1 MLKSRI
7 LGGIVFVALTTAIAA
22 TTAVNASTPSSP
34 AEKAATAE
42 LNKKIARDNAAVDA
56 QEKAKQEAYQQEVR
70 RQQAQYEEQKR
81 AYEQQLAQYEQQI
94 KNIAPA
100 APAP

>member
-1 MLKSRI
+1 MMKSRI
-7 LGGIVFVALTTAIAA
+7 LGTFAIIALTTAVAA
-22 TTAVNASTPSSP
+22 ATAVNASTPSSP
-34 AEKAATAE
+34 AEKAATAN
-42 LNKKIARDNAAVDA
+42 LNKKNVNDNAVVEA
-56 QEKAKQEAYQQEVR
+56 QEKAKREAYQQEVR

-81 AYEQQLAQYEQQI
+81 AYEQQLTQYEQQI

>member
-1 MLKSRI
+1 MLKPRI
-7 LGGIVFVALTTAIAA
+7 LGTFAIVALATAIAA

-34 AEKAATAE
+34 AEKAATAD
-42 LNKKIARDNAAVDA
+42 LNKKIVNDNAAVDA

>member
-7 LGGIVFVALTTAIAA
+7 FGCLAVAALTAGIAA
-22 TTAVNASTPSSP
+22 TTAANGAVPSSP
-34 AEKAATAE
+34 AEKAATAD
-42 LNKKIARDNAAVDA
+42 LNKKNAAANVAVAA

-70 RQQAQYEEQKR
+70 RQQVQYEEQKR
-81 AYEQQLAQYEQQI
+81 AYEQQLAQYEQQVR
-94 KNIAPA
+94 NIAPS